1 MKDKLSK
8 EDLEAR
14 ARNNN
19 IHNHFLFLFGSMLKR
34 CALGNYY
41 HHKEC
46 FVFREATDLE
56 RWYCDAVYYDKYS
69 SPLLI
74 EAKTRLIKESQVH
87 IEDSIKKDIFKEL
100 KDDLFNHNFIVPVL
114 MYTREHR
121 DTWDFK
127 DSKIM
132 LYFGGPN
139 KQVWSKAHTLEEWY
153 ECLKMSYSIN
163 DLLDHASY
171 MDNHIEPLPLALD
184 VEQYL
189 EDKNPEQKEP
199 QAASDVPMINK
210 HYKNSYI
217 FYKYSEYV
225 FNINDF
231 YTLLYKSQLWKCKR
245 GAIKS
250 NIVRSLASHLNK
262 DLIDL
267 VIECDGE
274 LMAIQKEC
282 TNYKNG
288 KHSFNSE
295 TKLFIKR
302 CTKLIIFKKTS
313 LALASKI
320 VNENKDEYERF
331 SNYMDSINPDVM
343 GGLSDSA

>member
-1 MKDKLSK
+1 MKDELSK

-56 RWYCDAVYYDKYS
+56 RWHCDAIYYDKYS

-74 EAKTRLIKESQVH
+74 EAKTRLIKESQLH
-87 IEDSIKKDIFKEL
+87 IEDSIKKDIFEEL
-100 KDDLFNHNFIVPVL
+100 KDNLFNHNFIVPVL
-114 MYTREHR
+114 MYTREQR
-121 DTWDFK
+121 DSWNYK

-139 KQVWSKAHTLEEWY
+139 RQVWSKAHTLDKWY

-163 DLLDHASY
+163 DLLDHASSI
-171 MDNHIEPLPLALD
+171 DNHIESLPLALD

-189 EDKNPEQKEP
+189 EDKNPEQ
-199 QAASDVPMINK
+199 AASGVPSFNGRK
-210 HYKNSYI
+210 KTQYL
-217 FYKYSEYV
+217 FYKYSERI
-225 FNINDF
+225 FKPNDF
-231 YTLLYKSQLWKCKR
+231 YYLLYESKLWNTKYISKIR
-245 GAIKS
+245 NNVNK
-250 NIVRSLASHLNK
+250 SLATYIFR

-267 VIECDGE
+267 VIECDGV
-274 LMAIQKEC
+274 LMPVSKEC
-282 TNYKNG
+282 IETYTNNRVR
-288 KHSFNSE
+288 FNSE
-295 TKLFIKR
+295 TLLYFKRATLLVILKKPSLTIDNIK
-302 CTKLIIFKKTS
+302 
-313 LALASKI
+313 
-320 VNENKDEYERF
+320 EYELF
-331 SNYMDSINPDVM
+331 SNHMDSINTDDV
-343 GGLSDSA
+343 GSLSDSA